1 MDSTK
6 RRRHIMSN
14 PDIVYFPKVDFQNA
28 SVQIVYFSNRPQV
41 YNKNSARLYVNYS
54 AVYNVHCTLYS
65 VQYMIKAK

>member
-41 YNKNSARLYVNYS
+41 YNKNSARLYVNYCT
-54 AVYNVHCTLYS
+54 VYSTWLRLNS
-65 VQYMIKAK
+65 KFMKI

>member
-14 PDIVYFPKVDFQNA
+14 PDIAYFPKVDFQNA

-41 YNKNSARLYVNYS
+41 YNKNSARLYVNYCT
-54 AVYNVHCTLYS
+54 VYSTWLRLNS
-65 VQYMIKAK
+65 KFMKI